1 MQNVTV
7 PGACHKIANK
17 YKKVVRDSNY
27 FQLPEGFFLQVF
39 LSVQALLLSFFGYWS
54 GTVELVLWLFYMYI
68 TYRQLFGYG
77 WWSTLW
83 RLFVVMLTQ
92 VAVLVIVVVG
102 VIYFFGL
109 DEEAKADGETMM
121 HYTCIVAVTA
131 IFTAVTLF
139 ITHLINKRNS
149 RCKQCDQTT

>member
-1 MQNVTV
+1 MSIVIRT
-7 PGACHKIANK
+7 P
-17 YKKVVRDSNY
+17 
-27 FQLPEGFFLQVF
+27 
-39 LSVQALLLSFFGYWS
+39 S
-54 GTVELVLWLFYMYI
+54 GIDMYI

-139 ITHLINKRNS
+139 TTHLINKRNS